1 MGKNDYDGKKSEKDE
16 KGLQNQEEKQEEKSL
31 EEKWHRDTLGSI
43 VWALILIWS
52 GFVLLASNIGWLG
65 TLNGFLEQ
73 LFVQYAK
80 LLPIEISTPTLST
93 WSLIF
98 IGAGVLLLAEVLV
111 RLLFPSYRK
120 PILGTTI
127 IAVILLGIGFGSWTL
142 FWPLILIIVGLSLLL
157 GGLFR
162 RK

>member
-1 MGKNDYDGKKSEKDE
+1 MGKNDFDGKQSEKDE
-16 KGLQNQEEKQEEKSL
+16 KERRNQEEKQEEKTV
-31 EEKWHRDTLGSI
+31 EEKWQRDSLGSV
-43 VWALILIWS
+43 VWALILIWA
-52 GFVLLASNIGWLG
+52 GFVLLADNVGWLD
-65 TLNGFLEQ
+65 TLNSIMGQ

-80 LLPIEISTPTLST
+80 LLPVEISAPTFSA

-98 IGAGVLLLAEVLV
+98 MGAGVLLLAEVV
-111 RLLFPSYRK
+111 IRLLFPSYRK

-127 IAVILLGIGFGSWTL
+127 IAVVLLGIGFGSWTL
-142 FWPLILIIVGLSLLL
+142 FLPLILIIVGLSLLL